1 MARRQHQSA
10 RVIPFRKAAARKP
23 ARRKDDPVA
32 RRLWLA
38 MLVALPLAAF
48 TAVLLWDGGPK
59 GEAMPLLASA
69 EDTHR
74 AQFSRCAFGSR
85 AHCVIDGDTIWYQG
99 TKIRIADINTP
110 ELSEPQCAREAEL
123 AEEATQRLTA
133 LLNQGAFSL
142 EDIDRSHDQYGRRL
156 QIITRD
162 GASLGDRLVD
172 EGLAET
178 WTGSRSSWC

>member
-10 RVIPFRKAAARKP
+10 RVIPFRKP
-23 ARRKDDPVA
+23 AERRPAQPTGDPLA

-38 MLVALPLAAF
+38 MLIALPLAAF
-48 TAVLLWDGGPK
+48 TAVLFWDGGPE
-59 GEAMPLLASA
+59 GEAMPLRVSA
-69 EDTHR
+69 GDNHR

-85 AHCVIDGDTIWYQG
+85 ANCVIDGDTIWYQG

-110 ELSEPQCAREAEL
+110 ELSEPECPREAEL
-123 AEEATQRLTA
+123 AEQATQRLTQ

-156 QIITRD
+156 QVITRG
-162 GASLGDRLVD
+162 GASLGERLVD

>member
-10 RVIPFRKAAARKP
+10 GVIPFRKP
-23 ARRKDDPVA
+23 ARREPKQSAGDPVA
-32 RRLWLA
+32 HRLWLA
-38 MLVALPLAAF
+38 MLVTLPLAAF
-48 TAVLLWDGGPK
+48 TAVLFWNGGPK

-69 EDTHR
+69 GDTNR

-85 AHCVIDGDTIWYQG
+85 ANCVVDGDTIWYQG

-110 ELSEPQCAREAEL
+110 ELSEPECAREAEL
-123 AEEATQRLTA
+123 AERATRRLTQ

-156 QIITRD
+156 QVITRG

>member
-10 RVIPFRKAAARKP
+10 RVIPFRKSAARKP

-48 TAVLLWDGGPK
+48 TAVLFWDGGPK